1 MKNSD
6 KPICG
11 VTTKQTGEPCERVA
25 GWGTDSESGPCKYH
39 RGTRPDG
46 GNDGGAPAN
55 NGNAVKHNQR
65 ADKSKLW
72 ERMPDSRKQLWQE
85 IRQAQI
91 ERHKERH
98 GTEPNSEDINAY
110 EDRAWS
116 AILKQYAR
124 DRMAECMEETG
135 NPLIEK
141 VTRTVDGETVTFERP
156 NQVLSEV
163 TDNRREDR
171 LSAKDRGLLED
182 DGAES
187 QAAKELGEIARQ
199 ALED

>member
-11 VTTKQTGEPCERVA
+11 VQAQTTGEPCERVA
-25 GWGTDSESGPCKYH
+25 GWGTDFEDGPCKYH

-46 GNDGGAPAN
+46 GNDGGAPTN
-55 NGNAVKHNQR
+55 NGNAAKTNKH
-65 ADKSKLW
+65 ADRSKLW
-72 ERMPDSRKQLWQE
+72 HRLTDERKELWLE
-85 IRQAQI
+85 IRNAQI
-91 ERHKERH
+91 ERHTKRSGE
-98 GTEPNSEDINAY
+98 EPNSEDIDAY

-116 AILKQYAR
+116 AILKKYAR
-124 DRMAECMEETG
+124 DRMAKCMEETG

-171 LSAKDRGLLED
+171 LAAKDRGMLND
-182 DGAES
+182 PES
-187 QAAKELGEIARQ
+187 NKADAARTLADVLSE
-199 ALED
+199 